1 MPSSVRR
8 LAVALF
14 ATALLLT
21 LGAACT
27 VPRAQSAPTTASQ
40 QSITLTNAEFWRL
53 SSEMSEPGG
62 YFQSDNFTSNEQ
74 TFPRIVNHLRE
85 TKAPGGIYM
94 GVGPEQNFHYI
105 VALRPRMAFIV
116 DIRRQAVM
124 QHLMYKALFE
134 LSSDRADFI
143 SRLFSMPRPAALDS
157 TSGIEAIW
165 NAFWYGQRDSVL
177 WTKNFAAVKTH
188 LTRTRGIPLDTADL
202 ASLQFVYE
210 AFYRIGP
217 SITYNGYGNRG
228 GGGSRPSF
236 STLTQLSDETNT
248 PRSFL
253 ATEES
258 FRVIRDMHMRNAI
271 VPVVGDFGGPKAI
284 RAVGAYAKAQGATVT
299 AFYLS
304 NVEQYLFRDAALW
317 ARFYENVATLPLD
330 STSLFIRPQTGGG
343 GVVSVRG
350 LGGTGPVI
358 VYGGGGPPGA
368 TLSITPL
375 RGEVCPM
382 VAFLKSVNEGRVR
395 SFNDARACRL

>member
-8 LAVALF
+8 STVALS
-14 ATALLLT
+14 AAVLLLSM
-21 LGAACT
+21 GAACT
-27 VPRAQSAPTTASQ
+27 VPRAQSAPASAQ
-40 QSITLTNAEFWRL
+40 QSIQLSNAEFWRL
-53 SSEMSEPGG
+53 STEMSEPGG

-94 GVGPEQNFHYI
+94 GVGPEQNFHYM

-134 LSSDRADFI
+134 MSSDRADFI
-143 SRLFSMPRPAALDS
+143 SRLFSIPRPTAVDS
-157 TSGIEAIW
+157 TSPIETIW
-165 NAFWYGQRDSVL
+165 NAYWYGQRDSVL
-177 WTKNFAAVKTH
+177 WTRNLAAVKNH
-188 LTRTRGIPLDTADL
+188 LTRTRAIPLDTADL

-228 GGGSRPSF
+228 GSGSRPSF
-236 STLTQLSDETNT
+236 STLTQLTDETNT

-253 ATEES
+253 ATEET

-284 RAVGAYAKAQGATVT
+284 RAVGAYARSQGSTVT

-317 ARFYENVATLPLD
+317 SRFYENVATLPLD
-330 STSLFIRPQTGGG
+330 STSLFIRPQTGAG
-343 GVVSVRG
+343 GVVTVRPS
-350 LGGTGPVI
+350 GTGPVI
-358 VYGGGGPPGA
+358 VYGGQPA
-368 TLSITPL
+368 ASLAITPL

-382 VAFLKSVNEGRVR
+382 VAFLRSVNEGRVR
-395 SFNDARACRL
+395 SFSDARACRL